1 MYRKL
6 RIKREEYGGKKLN
19 RDWVRGWINIF
30 RFWQWWWSSCSER
43 LLGSSRTAIIEKL
56 GKKPRVVD
64 ALSIEEGEDFWKD
77 ISSEEK
83 NDKQAEWMKHTEQ
96 INVMKKH

>member
-1 MYRKL
+1 M
-6 RIKREEYGGKKLN
+6 
-19 RDWVRGWINIF
+19 
-30 RFWQWWWSSCSER
+30 
-43 LLGSSRTAIIEKL
+43 GSSRTAIIEKL
-56 GKKPRVVD
+56 GKKPRVDD

-83 NDKQAEWMKHTEQ
+83 IDKQAEWMKHTEQ